1 MPAEFTITEIAP
13 GELALDGDG
22 NRVRAFV
29 ASDEHATWVFIEGRT
44 FRFEKVRT
52 GSNGF
57 ERVREGSNRFE
68 KVREGSN
75 RFEKVRGGSRG
86 LTDLSAP
93 MPATV
98 LRILTAPGKTVR
110 HGETLILL
118 EAMKMELPLRAPQ
131 DGTVKKVLCE
141 EGQLVQPGSILVEMT

>member
-1 MPAEFTITEIAP
+1 MSSGFTITEIAP
-13 GELALDGDG
+13 GELLLERDG

-29 ASDEHATWVFIEGRT
+29 NGDEHATWVFIDGRT

-52 GSNGF
+52 GSKG
-57 ERVREGSNRFE
+57 FE
-68 KVREGSN
+68 KVRRGS
-75 RFEKVRGGSRG
+75 GSRG

-98 LRILTAPGKTVR
+98 LKILTAPGKTVR
-110 HGETLILL
+110 RGETLILL

-131 DGTVKKVLCE
+131 DGTVKEVLCE
-141 EGQLVQPGSILVEMT
+141 EGQLVQPGSILVEIT

>member
-1 MPAEFTITEIAP
+1 MSAEFTITEIAP
-13 GELALDGDG
+13 GELLLERDG

-29 ASDEHATWVFIEGRT
+29 AGDEHGTWVFIEGRT
-44 FRFEKVRT
+44 FRFEPVRT
-52 GSNGF
+52 GSK
-57 ERVREGSNRFE
+57 RFD
-68 KVREGSN
+68 
-75 RFEKVRGGSRG
+75 KVRGGSRG

-110 HGETLILL
+110 RGETLILL

-131 DGTVKKVLCE
+131 DGTVTEVRCA
-141 EGQLVQPGSILVEMT
+141 EGELVQPGSILVEMQ

>member
-1 MPAEFTITEIAP
+1 MSAEFTITDIAP
-13 GELALDGDG
+13 GELLLERDG

-29 ASDEHATWVFIEGRT
+29 AADEHATWVFIDGRT
-44 FRFEKVRT
+44 FKFEKVRK
-52 GSNGF
+52 GSKG
-57 ERVREGSNRFE
+57 
-68 KVREGSN
+68 
-75 RFEKVRGGSRG
+75 FEKVRGGSRG

-110 HGETLILL
+110 RGETLILL

-131 DGTVKKVLCE
+131 DGTVTEVRCA

>member
-1 MPAEFTITEIAP
+1 MSAEFTITDIAP
-13 GELALDGDG
+13 GELLLERDG

-29 ASDEHATWVFIEGRT
+29 AADEHATWVFIDGRT
-44 FRFEKVRT
+44 FRFEKVRK
-52 GSNGF
+52 GSKG
-57 ERVREGSNRFE
+57 
-68 KVREGSN
+68 
-75 RFEKVRGGSRG
+75 FEKVRGGSRG

-110 HGETLILL
+110 RGETLILL

-131 DGTVKKVLCE
+131 DGTVTEVRCA

>member
-1 MPAEFTITEIAP
+1 MPSEFTITEISP
-13 GELALDGDG
+13 GELILERDG

-29 ASDEHATWVFIEGRT
+29 ARDEHATWVFIEGRT
-44 FRFEKVRT
+44 FRFEQVRE

-57 ERVREGSNRFE
+57 E
-68 KVREGSN
+68 KVRKGSGPG
-75 RFEKVRGGSRG
+75 GGSRG

-98 LRILTAPGKTVR
+98 LRVLTAPGKTVR
-110 HGETLILL
+110 RGETLILL

-131 DGTVKKVLCE
+131 DGTVKEVLCE
-141 EGQLVQPGSILVEMT
+141 EGQLVQPGTILVEMQ

>member
-1 MPAEFTITEIAP
+1 MGDARAVGTLMPAEFSITEIAP
-13 GELALDGDG
+13 GELVLERDG

-29 ASDEHATWVFIEGRT
+29 AGDEHGTWVFIEGRT

-52 GSNGF
+52 GSKEF
-57 ERVREGSNRFE
+57 ERKGA
-68 KVREGSN
+68 
-75 RFEKVRGGSRG
+75 RGGARG

-131 DGTVKKVLCE
+131 DGTVKEVLCK
-141 EGQLVQPGSILVEMT
+141 EGQLVQPGTILVEMT

>member
-1 MPAEFTITEIAP
+1 MPSEFTITEIAP
-13 GELALDGDG
+13 GELVLERDGS
-22 NRVRAFV
+22 RLRAFV
-29 ASDEHATWVFIEGRT
+29 ASDENATWVFIEGRT

-57 ERVREGSNRFE
+57 EKVQGSE
-68 KVREGSN
+68 KARRGS
-75 RFEKVRGGSRG
+75 GSRG

-98 LRILTAPGKTVR
+98 LRVLTAPGRTVR
-110 HGETLILL
+110 RGETLILL

-131 DGTVKKVLCE
+131 DGTVKEVLCE
-141 EGQLVQPGSILVEMT
+141 EGQLVQPGSILVEIQ

>member
-1 MPAEFTITEIAP
+1 MSAEFTITEIAS
-13 GELALDGDG
+13 GELVLERDG

-29 ASDEHATWVFIEGRT
+29 AGDEHGTWVFIEGRT
-44 FRFEKVRT
+44 FRFEQ
-52 GSNGF
+52 
-57 ERVREGSNRFE
+57 VREGS
-68 KVREGSN
+68 KDVREGSK
-75 RFEKVRGGSRG
+75 RFAKVRGGSRG

-110 HGETLILL
+110 RGETLILL

-131 DGTVKKVLCE
+131 DGTVTEVRCA
-141 EGQLVQPGSILVEMT
+141 EGELVQPGSILVEMK

>member
-1 MPAEFTITEIAP
+1 MSAEFTITEIAP
-13 GELALDGDG
+13 GELLLERDG

-29 ASDEHATWVFIEGRT
+29 AGDEHGTWVFIEGRT
-44 FRFEKVRT
+44 FRFEKVRK
-52 GSNGF
+52 GSKRF
-57 ERVREGSNRFE
+57 ER
-68 KVREGSN
+68 
-75 RFEKVRGGSRG
+75 VRGGSRG

-110 HGETLILL
+110 RGETLILL

-131 DGTVKKVLCE
+131 DGTVTEVRCA
-141 EGQLVQPGSILVEMT
+141 EGELVQPGSILVEMQ